1 MDRLNAAGQPEAM
14 GSEDDP
20 EEGHEPLLFPFLPGC
35 GQGLKGGQDR
45 FLQQVALIGCHVGMI
60 GGGDPVNEPHVLG
73 NPLPGHQPGIL
84 VDPVWL
90 IDHTGHRP

>member
-60 GGGDPVNEPHVLG
+60 GGRDPVNEPHVLG

-84 VDPVWL
+84 VGPVWL